1 MRRYWIVAAS
11 LLMLGNSGR
20 PVLEKTLSFGKFGSV
35 ALYYPSAQPA
45 RVALFISGDGGWNL
59 GVLDMARSL
68 AGQDSLVVG
77 IDITH
82 YLRVLQSGEDQCLY
96 PAADFEAL
104 SQFVQRELG
113 YPSYITPVLV
123 GYSSGATLAYAT
135 LVQAPSTTF
144 RGAISLGFC
153 PDLPLTKPMCRGSGL
168 RWEPGPKGKGYNFLP
183 APQLEVPWVVL
194 HGQVDQVCAPGATA
208 LFVEQTAN
216 GELIS
221 LPKVG
226 HGFAVPKNWMP
237 QFTNAF
243 RRLADRQ
250 EAYLPPPR
258 MDELKDLPLLEI
270 PPSGAAADA
279 FVVFITGDGGYGV
292 TDRGLCTALA
302 ADGFPVAVLN
312 SLRYFWNR
320 RTPESA
326 ADDLQRILQHYLSV
340 WKKERAILIGYS
352 MGADVLPFMVNRLT
366 AGIRPRVSQLVL
378 LGPSPTVDFAFHLTN
393 WLGVDTHKSDLP
405 VRPELEKLR
414 GTHILCL
421 YGDQES
427 DSICP
432 GLDPALAR
440 VVLLKGGHRIG
451 GNFSPVLEEIR
462 KELSR
467 KSP

>member
-11 LLMLGNSGR
+11 LLMLGLSGK
-20 PVLEKTLSFGKFGSV
+20 PILEKTLTFGKFGPV

-45 RVALFISGDGGWNL
+45 HVALFISGDGGWNL

-68 AGQDSLVVG
+68 VGQDTLVVG
-77 IDITH
+77 VDILH
-82 YLRVLQSGEDQCLY
+82 YLRVLQSGEDPCLY

-113 YPSYITPVLV
+113 FPAYITPVLV

-153 PDLPLTKPMCRGSGL
+153 PDLLLSKPMCHGSGL
-168 RWEPGPKGKGYNFLP
+168 RYEPGPKGKGYNFLP
-183 APQLEVPWVVL
+183 APQLEVPWIVL
-194 HGQVDQVCAPGATA
+194 QGQIDQVCAPAATA
-208 LFVEQTAN
+208 SFVEQTAT

-226 HGFAVPKNWMP
+226 HGFAVPRNWMP
-237 QFTNAF
+237 QFTDAF
-243 RRLADRQ
+243 RRLANRQ
-250 EAYLPPPR
+250 EDYLPPPR

-270 PPSGAAADA
+270 SPTGSARDA
-279 FVVFITGDGGYGV
+279 LVVFLTGDGGYGV

-302 ADGFPVAVLN
+302 ADGFPVVVLN
-312 SLRYFWNR
+312 SLRYFWTR

-326 ADDLQRILQHYLSV
+326 AADLQRILQHYLSG
-340 WKKERAILIGYS
+340 WKKERVILIGYS

-366 AGIRPRVSQLVL
+366 AGMRSRIAQLGL
-378 LGPSPTVDFAFHLTN
+378 LGPGASVDFAFHLTD
-393 WLGVDTHKSDLP
+393 WFSGGARKSDLP
-405 VRPELEKLR
+405 VRPEIEKLR
-414 GTHILCL
+414 GTPILCL
-421 YGDQES
+421 YGDQDS

-462 KELSR
+462 KEISR
-467 KSP
+467 KTP